1 MGCVYNSYICPPV
14 LIFIKFPS
22 SDFVLNFLAVRFKV
36 FLLTKQI
43 KSRYF
48 FNLKIVFGTVYLI
61 TKRESII
68 KGTIMISETIL
79 IIVAQKKAILRK
91 KISEAIE

>member
-1 MGCVYNSYICPPV
+1 
-14 LIFIKFPS
+14 
-22 SDFVLNFLAVRFKV
+22 LNFLAVRFKV

-43 KSRYF
+43 KSRICF
-48 FNLKIVFGTVYLI
+48 FLNLKIVFGTVYLM

-68 KGTIMISETIL
+68 KGTIMISE
-79 IIVAQKKAILRK
+79 AILGK